1 MNLEE
6 RVQEKIS
13 FIQQAFMDLKE
24 LMVDDRNLSEEETE
38 SNEEREAEMED
49 PSLESAEYAMDKFDA
64 ACQHEFPGRPFYR
77 FGEINPEDP
86 AFASGKSLGIPYAV
100 AVRTSEG
107 QNRLLPLMTG
117 SMHEDIYGKL
127 PRI

>member
-38 SNEEREAEMED
+38 SNEEREAELAD
-49 PSLESAEYAMDKFDA
+49 PSLESAEYAMDEFDA

-86 AFASGKSLGIPYAV
+86 AFASGKSLGMPYAV